1 PGNVAKQSN
10 RTFFMSKEKH
20 GQWPGGKEED
30 VTRLVMNYMPRK
42 STIIDRVVPARLL
55 LKQRRKLIQEK
66 QKRLIVRLDNCT
78 E

>member
-1 PGNVAKQSN
+1 MAKQSD

-20 GQWPGGKEED
+20 GQWPGWKEED
-30 VTRLVMNYMPRK
+30 VTRLAMKFMARK

-66 QKRLIVRLDNCT
+66 QKRLIVGLDNCA